1 MSRKYLKIGL
11 GNGSPVGGN
20 ARPNGTRLTTVL
32 RTVLVAI
39 LMSRGAAI
47 SPEVCTGSR
56 RCGRIGVVGVGAGT
70 TNRIRGNVVADVML
84 IPPVRLWFP

>member
-1 MSRKYLKIGL
+1 M
-11 GNGSPVGGN
+11 
-20 ARPNGTRLTTVL
+20 L

-39 LMSRGAAI
+39 LMSRGATI

-56 RCGRIGVVGVGAGT
+56 RCGRIGVVGVGTGT
-70 TNRIRGNVVADVML
+70 TNRIRGDVVADVML

>member
-1 MSRKYLKIGL
+1 M
-11 GNGSPVGGN
+11 VGGT
-20 ARPNGTRLTTVL
+20 GLTAML

-39 LMSRGAAI
+39 VMSRGAAS

-56 RCGRIGVVGVGAGT
+56 RCGRVGVVGVAAGT

-84 IPPVRLWFP
+84 IPPVRFRFP